1 VRDALVMAAVDL
13 VGEVIFSGSLL
24 LALPLALLAGVIAF
38 ASPCVLPLVPAYLGY
53 VGGMTTMPDSSDRA
67 ARRRL
72 LMGVVLFVMGFAAV
86 FVLFSVAFASVGAA
100 LRTWLPL
107 VTQIAGAVVFAMG
120 FVFIGQVSFLQKQL
134 ALPVRAATGLGGA
147 PVLGVIFGFG
157 WAPCVGPTLVAVNT
171 LALSVGDIPRAVVLA
186 LAYSVGLGVPFIL
199 IALGLEFATKSV
211 AFIKKHLRVVN
222 ISGGV
227 FLMLIGVLMMVGLW
241 TEWMSELQVWISGSV
256 TPL

>member
-1 VRDALVMAAVDL
+1 MVDALVMATVDP

-72 LMGVVLFVMGFAAV
+72 LMGVVLFVMGFATV

-100 LRTWLPL
+100 LRTWLPI

-120 FVFIGQVSFLQKQL
+120 FVFIGQVSFFQKQL

-199 IALGLEFATKSV
+199 IALGLEFAAKSV

-241 TEWMSELQVWISGSV
+241 TAWMSELQVWISGSV

>member
-1 VRDALVMAAVDL
+1 MVDALVMATVDP

-72 LMGVVLFVMGFAAV
+72 LMGVVLFVMGFATV

-120 FVFIGQVSFLQKQL
+120 FVFIGQVSFLRNSS
-134 ALPVRAATGLGGA
+134 PC
-147 PVLGVIFGFG
+147 PFG
-157 WAPCVGPTLVAVNT
+157 PP
-171 LALSVGDIPRAVVLA
+171 P
-186 LAYSVGLGVPFIL
+186 
-199 IALGLEFATKSV
+199 
-211 AFIKKHLRVVN
+211 
-222 ISGGV
+222 
-227 FLMLIGVLMMVGLW
+227 
-241 TEWMSELQVWISGSV
+241 GSAGRQC
-256 TPL
+256 